1 MARRLPGVEVVV
13 IGAGV
18 TGAASA
24 YELSRSGVKTA
35 IIEAGE
41 VGSVASG
48 ASAGGVRQQNRDPR
62 ELPIAMKAIQRWP
75 HLEEE
80 LGADLHYLQDG
91 HVHLV
96 EYEADL
102 PAVEARVQREQE
114 AGLEIEMVYGDDLR
128 ALVPGVAPHIIAGS
142 YCWTD
147 GHAMPPWVAKA
158 FTQAAI
164 RHGATLYQF
173 TQVTG
178 FTIEHER
185 ITGVETNQGHLACDW
200 VINAAGAWGKEL
212 ARLAGVELPIET
224 RALQMLLT
232 EQMPLKLKQVLG
244 CVSKQ
249 VSLKQ
254 IPTGSYL
261 IGGGWDGKVF
271 QDRRFGRV
279 RSGSI
284 TGSAAH
290 SSTIYPLLKETH
302 LLRSWTGLEAVTV
315 DGVPIL
321 GPVPDLQGFLV
332 ACGFSGHGFALAP
345 QIGVIMREFITTGE
359 PSVPVDGLS
368 IQRFQ

>member
-1 MARRLPGVEVVV
+1 MSRLPGVEVVV

-18 TGAASA
+18 TGAAAA
-24 YELSRSGVKTA
+24 YELSRAGVATA
-35 IIEAGE
+35 IVEAGE

-48 ASAGGVRQQNRDPR
+48 ASAGGVRQQGRDPR
-62 ELPIAMKAIQRWP
+62 ELPIAIKAIQRWP

-80 LGADLHYLQDG
+80 LDADLHYLQDG
-91 HVHLV
+91 HVNLV
-96 EYEADL
+96 EFEDDL
-102 PAVEARVQREQE
+102 PAVEVRVKREQE
-114 AGLEIEMVYGDDLR
+114 AGLEIEMVYGKDLQEL
-128 ALVPGVAPHIIAGS
+128 APGIAPHVIAGS

-158 FTQAAI
+158 YTRAAV

-178 FTIEHER
+178 LQIER
-185 ITGVETNQGHLACDW
+185 DRVTGVETTQGEIACDW

-212 ARLAGVELPIET
+212 ASLAGVDLPVET

-232 EQMPLKLKQVLG
+232 EQMPSKLKQVLG

-261 IGGGWDGKVF
+261 IGGGWDGTVH

-279 RSGSI
+279 RGGSI
-284 TGSAAH
+284 AGSAAH
-290 SSTIYPLLKETH
+290 SSTIYPLLKQTR
-302 LLRSWTGLEAVTV
+302 LLRSWTGLEAVAV

-321 GPVPDLQGFLV
+321 GPTPEVGGLLI
-332 ACGFSGHGFALAP
+332 ACGFSGHGFALSP
-345 QIGVIMREFITTGE
+345 QIGVILRELVMTGE
-359 PSVPVDGLS
+359 PSTPIDGLS
-368 IQRFQ
+368 IERFR

>member
-1 MARRLPGVEVVV
+1 MSRLPGVEVVV

-18 TGAASA
+18 TGAAAA
-24 YELSRSGVKTA
+24 YELSRAGVSTA
-35 IIEAGE
+35 IVEAGE

-62 ELPIAMKAIQRWP
+62 ELPIAIRAIQRWP
-75 HLEEE
+75 RLEEE

-91 HVHLV
+91 NVYLV
-96 EYEADL
+96 EFEDDL
-102 PAVEARVQREQE
+102 PPVEARVKREQE
-114 AGLEIEMVYGDDLR
+114 SGLQVEMVYGDDLR
-128 ALVPGVAPHIIAGS
+128 KLVPGVAPHVIAGS
-142 YCWTD
+142 YCRTD

-158 FTQAAI
+158 YTQAAI

-178 FTIEHER
+178 FSIENDRVNTVQTTSGE
-185 ITGVETNQGHLACDW
+185 ISCDW
-200 VINAAGAWGKEL
+200 VINAAGAWGKAL
-212 ARLAGVELPIET
+212 AKLAGIDLPIET

-232 EQMPLKLKQVLG
+232 DQMPPGLKQVLG

-261 IGGGWDGKVF
+261 IGGGWDGTVH

-279 RSGSI
+279 RGGSI
-284 TGSAAH
+284 AGSAAH
-290 SSTIYPLLKETH
+290 SSAIFPV
-302 LLRSWTGLEAVTV
+302 LRQTRLMRAWTGLEAIAK

-321 GPVPDLQGFLV
+321 GHVPQVEGLLM

-345 QIGVIMREFITTGE
+345 QIGVILSEMVTTGE
-359 PSVPVDGLS
+359 PSTPVESLGL
-368 IQRFQ
+368 QRFQ